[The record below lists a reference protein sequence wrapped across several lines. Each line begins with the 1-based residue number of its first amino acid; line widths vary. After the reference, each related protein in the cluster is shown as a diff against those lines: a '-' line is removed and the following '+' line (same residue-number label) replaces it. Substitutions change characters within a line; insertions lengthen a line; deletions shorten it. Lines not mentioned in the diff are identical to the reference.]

1 MPSFISIVFLVSF
14 ATLSL
19 WLLFKDNKEIRKYFG
34 TAFVVSF
41 LFYLAYYLLF
51 PGPLGYFKL
60 AVGLVMLFAGAFVLN
75 AFSGNKILFMLLLGV
90 SLVGLWYLPEIPKI
104 PFLNSFQQS
113 ETKGLD
119 ASFELLVEMK
129 PGKSAKDIDK
139 IIKKY
144 KLKTESAFEVKN
156 GDITDLDDFLVLDI
170 PENQLKNY
178 QRIIKELNQS
188 GQVDAIEQNEVVTLF
203 EPQKTVKRQKGKGA
217 TYLNDPELDKVWTT
231 QILQLDTLHRLLAQK
246 KIKPRKKAKIAI
258 IDTGIEAN
266 HQDLSANY
274 SSIRAE
280 FDEDPQGHGTHCAG
294 IAAAVS
300 NNRKG
305 IASFAPSND
314 FVEVSSIQV
323 FTSSGGTTQRTI
335 IRGMILAID
344 NGADVLSLSL
354 GGPSTDAAQIAYRA
368 VVEYA
373 AKKAV
378 IVVAAAG
385 NENDDAMKKVP
396 ASVKGIIAVAATDE
410 QNRKAS
416 FSNDVSK
423 IKWAIAAPGVNIFS
437 TVPGSRYDYMSGT
450 SMATPYVAGLLGLL
464 KAIDPTIDA
473 ERAFNIM
480 NESARETLSGKR
492 TGRLIQ
498 PMSAVLQ
505 LIN

>member
-1 MPSFISIVFLVSF
+1 MPSFISLVFLVSF

-41 LFYLAYYLLF
+41 LYYLAYYLLF

-104 PFLNSFQQS
+104 PFLKSFQQS

-129 PGKSAKDIDK
+129 PGKSAKNIDK

-156 GDITDLDDFLVLDI
+156 GDITDLDDFIVLDI
-170 PENQLKNY
+170 PDNQLKNY
-178 QRIIKELNQS
+178 KNILKDLNES
-188 GQVDAIEQNEVVTLF
+188 GQVDAIEQNEVVLLF
-203 EPQKTVKRQKGKGA
+203 EPQKTTKRLKGNLL

-246 KIKPRKKAKIAI
+246 KIKPKKKAKIVI
-258 IDTGIEAN
+258 IDTGVEAN

-280 FDEDPQGHGTHCAG
+280 YDEDPQGHGTHCAG

-300 NNRKG
+300 NNKKG

-314 FVEVSSIQV
+314 FVELSSIQV
-323 FTSSGGTTQRTI
+323 FTRTGGTTQRTI

-344 NGADVLSLSL
+344 NGADVLSMSL
-354 GGPSTDAAQIAYRA
+354 GGPSTDAAQIAYKA
-368 VVEYA
+368 AMEYA
-373 AKKAV
+373 AKKGV

-385 NENDDAMKKVP
+385 NENDDAIKKVP
-396 ASVKGIIAVAATDE
+396 ASVDGVIAVAATDE

-423 IKWAIAAPGVNIFS
+423 IRWAIAAPGVNIFS
-437 TVPGSRYDYMSGT
+437 TIPGSRYDYMSGT
-450 SMATPYVAGLLGLL
+450 SMATPYVAGLLGLM
-464 KAIDPTIDA
+464 KAVDPTLSA
-473 ERAFNIM
+473 EMAFKILNRSGI
-480 NESARETLSGKR
+480 ETASKKQ

-498 PMSAVLQ
+498 PMSALVDL
-505 LIN
+505 LE